1 MEQRNEVHLTD
12 TDNGHTLD
20 TDCWC
25 EPTKMYW
32 YTNQHNITMFVVEHN
47 DETHAHH
54 AHVLREREA
63 GRDWITVTLD
73 SLFR

>member
-1 MEQRNEVHLTD
+1 MEQRNEVHLTNI
-12 TDNGHTLD
+12 DNGHELD

-32 YTNQHNITMFVVEHN
+32 YTNQHGIKMFVVEHN
-47 DETHAHH
+47 DETA
-54 AHVLREREA
+54 AQRSAVLHSREA
-63 GRDWITVTLD
+63 GRDWITAVLD